1 MAQWWNGR
9 RGGFKSH
16 CREACRFESDLGYQV
31 MTNEE
36 KIAAKKAEIAH
47 YEGVL
52 ERYGSGRWLDQGR
65 RHLQELKDELVALC
79 PRNIDGDVSHS

>member
-1 MAQWWNGR
+1 
-9 RGGFKSH
+9 
-16 CREACRFESDLGYQV
+16 

-36 KIAAKKAEIAH
+36 KIAAKAAEVAH

-65 RHLQELKDELVALC
+65 RHLAALNEELRVL
-79 PRNIDGDVSHS
+79 RSQSIDGDTPPS

>member
-1 MAQWWNGR
+1 
-9 RGGFKSH
+9 
-16 CREACRFESDLGYQV
+16 

-36 KIAAKKAEIAH
+36 KIAAKAAEVVH

-65 RHLQELKDELVALC
+65 RHLAELNRELQEL
-79 PRNIDGDVSHS
+79 RSQSIDGDTLPS

>member
-1 MAQWWNGR
+1 
-9 RGGFKSH
+9 
-16 CREACRFESDLGYQV
+16 

-36 KIAAKKAEIAH
+36 AVTAKKAEIEH

-65 RHLQELKDELVALC
+65 RHLADLKEELRVLEQMLV
-79 PRNIDGDVSHS
+79 

>member
-1 MAQWWNGR
+1 
-9 RGGFKSH
+9 
-16 CREACRFESDLGYQV
+16 

-36 KIAAKKAEIAH
+36 AVAAKKAEIEH

-65 RHLQELKDELVALC
+65 RHLAELKEEL
-79 PRNIDGDVSHS
+79 DVLLREAIKE